1 MFNVL
6 CRTFVIAFLCLAC
19 AGKPMESSDNDA
31 PSIKLITID
40 PGHFHAALVQKS
52 MYPEIDSTVHVYA
65 PEGNDLK
72 LHLDRITSFNTRAEN
87 PTSWNEVVYTG
98 EDFLEKMLNEKKGN
112 VVVTAGNNKHK
123 GNYIHQSVKNGF
135 HVLADKP
142 MAIEPRDFELLQS
155 SFEIAKEKGVL
166 LYDIM
171 TERYEITSILQ
182 RRFSQIESV
191 FGSLEHGTPD
201 DPAVTKESVH
211 YFFKYVSG
219 SPLTRPPWFFDVTQE
234 GEGIVDVTTHLV
246 DLIQWACFPEQ
257 IIDHHKDVEMISARR
272 WPALLTLDQF
282 REVTKE
288 NAFPGYLQKDIK
300 DDVLNVFSNG
310 EINYKLKGVH
320 AKVSVIWD
328 YKAPEGAG
336 DSHYSI
342 MRGTK
347 ANLVIRQN
355 KDTGF
360 KPVLFIEPVGQL
372 PDYESTLKEA
382 FSQVEADYPGITL
395 KPAERGFEVVVPDK
409 YRTGHEA
416 HFAEVT
422 ERFLEYIANE
432 QMPEWEV
439 PNMIAKYYIT
449 TQALEIARKNE

>member
-87 PTSWNEVVYTG
+87 PAAWNEVVYTG
-98 EDFLEKMLNEKKGN
+98 EDFLAKMLNEKKGN

-123 GNYIHQSVKNGF
+123 GNYIHRSVKNGF

-272 WPALLTLDQF
+272 WP
-282 REVTKE
+282 
-288 NAFPGYLQKDIK
+288 
-300 DDVLNVFSNG
+300 
-310 EINYKLKGVH
+310 
-320 AKVSVIWD
+320 
-328 YKAPEGAG
+328 
-336 DSHYSI
+336 
-342 MRGTK
+342 
-347 ANLVIRQN
+347 
-355 KDTGF
+355 
-360 KPVLFIEPVGQL
+360 
-372 PDYESTLKEA
+372 
-382 FSQVEADYPGITL
+382 
-395 KPAERGFEVVVPDK
+395 
-409 YRTGHEA
+409 
-416 HFAEVT
+416 
-422 ERFLEYIANE
+422 
-432 QMPEWEV
+432 
-439 PNMIAKYYIT
+439 
-449 TQALEIARKNE
+449 

>member
-1 MFNVL
+1 MLNRL
-6 CRTFVIAFLCLAC
+6 CRTFAIAFLCLAC
-19 AGKPMESSDNDA
+19 AGKPMESSNDYA

-65 PEGNDLK
+65 PDGNDLK
-72 LHLDRITSFNTRAEN
+72 LHLDRIKNFNARVEN

-98 EDFLEKMLNEKKGN
+98 GDFLEKMISEKKGN
-112 VVVTAGNNKHK
+112 VVVIAGNNKHK
-123 GNYIHQSVKNGF
+123 GSYINESVSNGF

-155 SFEIAKEKGVL
+155 SFKIAKEKGVL

-182 RRFSQIESV
+182 RRLSQIESV
-191 FGSLEHGTPD
+191 FGSLEQGTPD

-219 SPLTRPPWFFDVTQE
+219 SPLIRPPWFFDVTQE
-234 GEGIVDVTTHLV
+234 GDGIVDVTTHLV

-257 IIDHHKDVEMISARR
+257 IIDYQKDVELISARR
-272 WPALLTLDQF
+272 WPTTLTLDQF
-282 REVTKE
+282 RDVTKE
-288 NAFPGYLQKDIK
+288 SAFPDYLQKDIK
-300 DDVLNVFSNG
+300 DGALNVFSNG
-310 EINYKLKGVH
+310 EINYKLRGVH

-328 YKAPEGAG
+328 YKAAEGAG

-342 MRGTK
+342 MRGTR

-360 KPVLFIEPVGQL
+360 KPVLFIEPVGEL
-372 PDYESTLKEA
+372 GDYDSSLEVAFTQVVAAYPGVTLKRVDA
-382 FSQVEADYPGITL
+382 GY
-395 KPAERGFEVVVPDK
+395 EVVVPDT

-422 ERFLEYIANE
+422 SRFLEYIANK

-449 TQALEIARKNE
+449 TQALELARRSN

>member
-1 MFNVL
+1 MISRL
-6 CRTFVIAFLCLAC
+6 CRIFVITFLCLAC
-19 AGKPMESSDNDA
+19 AGKPMDSIEDQN

-72 LHLDRITSFNTRAEN
+72 LHLNRITGFNTRAEN
-87 PTSWNEVVYTG
+87 PTSWNEVVYIG
-98 EDFLEKMLNEKKGN
+98 DDFLEKMIREKKGN
-112 VVVTAGNNKHK
+112 VVVIAGNNRRK
-123 GNYIHQSVKNGF
+123 GNYINESVKNGF

-142 MAIEPRDFELLQS
+142 MAIEPRDFEMLKS
-155 SFEIAKEKGVL
+155 SFEVAKKNDVF

-201 DPAVTKESVH
+201 NPAVTKESVH

-219 SPLTRPPWFFDVTQE
+219 SPLTRPPWFFDVKQE

-257 IIDHHKDVEMISARR
+257 IIDYDKDVEMISARR
-272 WPALLTLDQF
+272 WPTTLTLDQF
-282 REVTKE
+282 GEVTKE
-288 NAFPGYLQKDIK
+288 NAFPDYLQKDIS
-300 DDVLNVFSNG
+300 DGALNVYSNG
-310 EINYKLKGVH
+310 EINYRLRGVH
-320 AKVSVIWD
+320 AKVSVVWD
-328 YKAPEGAG
+328 YKAAEGAG

-342 MRGTK
+342 MRGTR

-360 KPVLFIEPVGQL
+360 KPVLFIEPVGQQ
-372 PDYESTLKEA
+372 PDYEKKLREA
-382 FSQVEADYPGITL
+382 FNQVEAEYPGITL
-395 KPAERGFEVVVPDK
+395 KSVYEGFEVVVPDT

-422 ERFLEYIANE
+422 TRFLEYIANK

-449 TQALEIARKNE
+449 TQALEIARTNN